1 MKSRLIILPLV
12 VCFLMVSGALSAQE
26 KAPAQK
32 KKPMMM
38 MQSKGMGMQEGMG
51 MGMGMGMMME
61 KAWHLG
67 ATSMVLSGMLDEAG
81 EILAG
86 GNLKPEDQKA
96 LAEVLDQLGDLVPQL
111 FYPGGMKEERVQ
123 EIKKTMDELS
133 GKLEKLETQAKK
145 K

>member
-1 MKSRLIILPLV
+1 
-12 VCFLMVSGALSAQE
+12 MVSGALSAQE

-111 FYPGGMKEERVQ
+111 FYPGSMKEERVQ

>member
-12 VCFLMVSGALSAQE
+12 VCFLLASGILSAQE
-26 KAPAQK
+26 KAPPQK
-32 KKPMMM
+32 KKHMAMMK
-38 MQSKGMGMQEGMG
+38 SKGMGMQEGMG
-51 MGMGMGMMME
+51 MHMMME
-61 KAWHLG
+61 KAWHMG
-67 ATSMVLSGMLDEAG
+67 ATSMLLSDMLDEAG

-111 FYPGGMKEERVQ
+111 FYPGSMKEEQVQ

-133 GKLEKLETQAKK
+133 GKLEKLEEQTKAK
-145 K
+145 

>member
-12 VCFLMVSGALSAQE
+12 VCFLMVSGTLSAQE
-26 KAPAQK
+26 KPPAQK

-51 MGMGMGMMME
+51 MGMHTIME
-61 KAWHLG
+61 KAWHMG
-67 ATSMVLSGMLDEAG
+67 ATSMVLSDMLDEAG

-133 GKLEKLETQAKK
+133 GKLEKLEAQSKK